1 MKYSRQRELIL
12 KTLQENRIHPTA
24 EKVYD
29 LIRQTLPNISLAT
42 VYRNLNR
49 LSDAGI
55 IRRIE
60 GVDGIF
66 RFDGEIH
73 EHHHF
78 ICKKCGQIYD
88 LSNEGCEDLKEKF
101 AATSGFIIDDCDIT
115 LQGTCN
121 KCITKN

>member
-12 KTLQENRIHPTA
+12 KTLQDNRIHPTA
-24 EKVYD
+24 EKVYEI
-29 LIRQTLPNISLAT
+29 IRQSIPNISLAT
-42 VYRNLNR
+42 VYRNLHR

-55 IRRIE
+55 IRKIE
-60 GVDGIF
+60 GVDGIY
-66 RFDGEIH
+66 RFDGEIS

-88 LSNEGCEDLKEKF
+88 LSNEGFEDIAERF
-101 AATSGFIIDDCDIT
+101 SETSGFIIDDCDIT
-115 LQGTCN
+115 LKGICN